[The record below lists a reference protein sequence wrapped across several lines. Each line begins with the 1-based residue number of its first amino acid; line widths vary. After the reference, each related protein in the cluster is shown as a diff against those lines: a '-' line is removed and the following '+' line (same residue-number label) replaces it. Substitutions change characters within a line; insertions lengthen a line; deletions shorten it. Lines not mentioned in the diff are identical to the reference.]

1 MHHIHKI
8 SDFIRFSWFGQRVE
22 TVVKKQAMR
31 TSGFQ
36 LDEDLKDIAQQDS
49 DRQYESYGLI
59 RIAIWAM
66 PMLGFLGTVLGISA
80 TLGAMDTKALAEQSD
95 KVMNQLTAGLYV
107 AFDTTALAL
116 ILTVVAM
123 YIQFGVQK
131 MEQSIL
137 GRIDYAASE
146 CLMSFLITP
155 EKAQSDAMENHW
167 KELSVQMVAAMQRLV
182 EQQAELWKQTIQS
195 AHQQWASLTGAAGD
209 QIQQALNESIR
220 NAMES
225 HADRMS
231 EVQREGA
238 EQLESRWQQWQ
249 IVLSD
254 QARSIHGQQKEMA
267 KQAELLQKLVH
278 SGDALNRLE
287 DELNSNIQ
295 QLTHVDRFHEAAICM
310 TEAVAVLATQM
321 ERSGLLDSRRNV
333 SERRGKAA

>member
-1 MHHIHKI
+1 
-8 SDFIRFSWFGQRVE
+8 
-22 TVVKKQAMR
+22 
-31 TSGFQ
+31 
-36 LDEDLKDIAQQDS
+36 
-49 DRQYESYGLI
+49 
-59 RIAIWAM
+59 
-66 PMLGFLGTVLGISA
+66 
-80 TLGAMDTKALAEQSD
+80 
-95 KVMNQLTAGLYV
+95 
-107 AFDTTALAL
+107 
-116 ILTVVAM
+116 
-123 YIQFGVQK
+123 
-131 MEQSIL
+131 
-137 GRIDYAASE
+137 
-146 CLMSFLITP
+146 
-155 EKAQSDAMENHW
+155 
-167 KELSVQMVAAMQRLV
+167 
-182 EQQAELWKQTIQS
+182 
-195 AHQQWASLTGAAGD
+195 
-209 QIQQALNESIR
+209 
-220 NAMES
+220 MES